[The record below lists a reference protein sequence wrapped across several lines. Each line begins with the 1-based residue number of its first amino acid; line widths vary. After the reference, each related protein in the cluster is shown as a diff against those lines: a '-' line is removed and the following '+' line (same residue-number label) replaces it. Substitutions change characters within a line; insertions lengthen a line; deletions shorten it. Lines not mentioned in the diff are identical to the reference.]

1 MKSYYSYW
9 EIIVSWQ
16 TKDVQKL
23 NCVTSTRNLYAS
35 HIISCAF
42 NFYFIT
48 FLRRTTFLF
57 SFYFFCIHSIHKY
70 FMVNKVKW
78 FSFYFILH
86 FILYMSPLH
95 YFYYYYFLHELNV
108 CSYLHGIL
116 RNDFAWKWIKRSDC
130 FFLRLSF
137 LWYCWNIGKK
147 MFDI

>member
-78 FSFYFILH
+78 FSFYFIL
-86 FILYMSPLH
+86 YMSPFTLFLLLLLSTWTERMFIFAR
-95 YFYYYYFLHELNV
+95 YFT
-108 CSYLHGIL
+108 
-116 RNDFAWKWIKRSDC
+116 KWFCVKMDKKKWLLFSS
-130 FFLRLSF
+130 FVLSF
-137 LWYCWNIGKK
+137 VLLKYW
-147 MFDI
+147 